1 MKLKFE
7 DPNIEI
13 ISFNEADVITA
24 STFTFTTKGSYEGN
38 WNSFN
43 DTNGE

>member
-13 ISFNEADVITA
+13 ISFNEADVITN
-24 STFTFTTKGSYEGN
+24 SIFTTNGSYDGI
-38 WNSFN
+38 WNIFN
-43 DTNGE
+43 VDTNGE

>member
-13 ISFNEADVITA
+13 ISFNEADVIMA
-24 STFTFTTKGSYEGN
+24 STYTTNGSYDGI
-38 WNSFN
+38 WNIFSI

>member
-24 STFTFTTKGSYEGN
+24 STFTTNGSYDGR
-38 WNSFN
+38 WNIFTV

>member
-13 ISFNEADVITA
+13 ISFNEADVITT
-24 STFTFTTKGSYEGN
+24 STFTTNGIYDDIWHIFKV
-38 WNSFN
+38 

>member
-24 STFTFTTKGSYEGN
+24 STTFTTKGSYEGS
-38 WNSFN
+38 WNSFK

>member
-24 STFTFTTKGSYEGN
+24 SPFTTKGSYEGS
-38 WNSFN
+38 WISFN
-43 DTNGE
+43 DDANGE

>member
-24 STFTFTTKGSYEGN
+24 STTFTTNGIYGDT
-38 WNSFN
+38 WNIFKV